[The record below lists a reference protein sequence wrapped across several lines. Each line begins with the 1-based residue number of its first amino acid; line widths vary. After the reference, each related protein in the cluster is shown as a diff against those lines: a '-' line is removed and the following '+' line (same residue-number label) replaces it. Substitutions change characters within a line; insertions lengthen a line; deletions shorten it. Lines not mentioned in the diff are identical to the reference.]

1 MFICEANPK
10 QHVPILYCEIKI
22 TRSIL
27 CLNGTITLL
36 VSEKEKEFSFGT
48 EINGISDKW
57 QKFSIET
64 PGNLGT
70 NTVNL
75 AICLKESGS
84 VDIDEA
90 SFMPQ
95 NNVNGVRR
103 EFYEIFKENFG
114 ESDHY
119 FFDEIQNVPEWE
131 RFIRQKH
138 DEGKKIIITGSNA
151 SLLSREL
158 GTKLTGRHLTYELF
172 PFSYKEMLKLK
183 GKKESIKTLREYLNK
198 GGFPEYLKYEKTE
211 ILQELLKDIL
221 ARDIIVRHKLKD
233 SKIIK
238 ELTIYLISNIGKEF
252 SYNKLKEYFNTG
264 STNTIISYISFL
276 EDSFVLF
283 TVPRFDYSLKKQIIN
298 PKKIYAI
305 DTGLIRANTTSFTL
319 DDGRIIEN
327 AVFLHLRKKYKEIFY
342 YKGNRECDF
351 LIKEGTK
358 ITHAVQVCNI
368 LTEENKQR
376 EIEGLQEAMQK
387 FNLKK
392 GTIITMDQ
400 KDKIENVEI
409 IPLIEFFKR

>member
-1 MFICEANPK
+1 MILKKTLAEVAKAQRKNLKDTGIEREMLKKISLNQQMIQVISGIRRSGKSTLMK
-10 QHVPILYCEIKI
+10 QLMKKIKKYYYFNFEDI
-22 TRSIL
+22 RSI
-27 CLNGTITLL
+27 GFT
-36 VSEKEKEFSFGT
+36 VKDFEKL
-48 EINGISDKW
+48 D
-57 QKFSIET
+57 
-64 PGNLGT
+64 
-70 NTVNL
+70 
-75 AICLKESGS
+75 
-84 VDIDEA
+84 
-90 SFMPQ
+90 
-95 NNVNGVRR
+95 
-103 EFYEIFKENFG
+103 EIFKENFG
-114 ESDHY
+114 ESNHY

-351 LIKEGTK
+351 LVKEGTK
-358 ITHAVQVCNI
+358 ITQAVQVCNI

-392 GTIITMDQ
+392 GTIITMNQ

>member
-1 MFICEANPK
+1 MILKKTLAEVAKAQRKNLKDTGIVREMLKKISLNQQMIQVISGIRRSGKSTLMK
-10 QHVPILYCEIKI
+10 QLMKKIKKYYYFNFEDI
-22 TRSIL
+22 RSI
-27 CLNGTITLL
+27 GFT
-36 VSEKEKEFSFGT
+36 VKDFEKL
-48 EINGISDKW
+48 D
-57 QKFSIET
+57 
-64 PGNLGT
+64 
-70 NTVNL
+70 
-75 AICLKESGS
+75 
-84 VDIDEA
+84 
-90 SFMPQ
+90 
-95 NNVNGVRR
+95 
-103 EFYEIFKENFG
+103 EIFKENFG